1 MPKDMTEFERY
12 LIERIDGLEG
22 KIADLN
28 LKMTYIYA
36 VAGVIGTIA
45 SFVVNFLTAI
55 K

>member
-12 LIERIDGLEG
+12 LIERIDGLDG
-22 KIADLN
+22 KIAELN

-36 VAGVIGTIA
+36 VAGVTGTIA
-45 SFVVNFLTAI
+45 AFVVNFLSAV